1 MRQYKTTALCLLMT
15 ALPSM
20 TWAQANVKA
29 AFEKFLKSSKVEY
42 TSKHSLDKNPE
53 TNKKEGQMDIYEY
66 AIDAKN
72 KSMIKDLQ
80 AAFEADK
87 ENAYTIE
94 SGTNNDK
101 GSWEVSL
108 AVGNGNKTSVG
119 LGKNKGEKYMYAC
132 FIDPEDTSRTHRY
145 AYGMSWLEQ
154 GNYITGRLV
163 VTYATTLKYRQS
175 STSLSS
181 VVTTN
186 GKRIVTKN
194 GNTIITTIDYSN
206 ENKNDTIEWMT
217 NFQNYTRVMK
227 DNLKYKKNGSSLI
240 VNEIYKMCKNAP
252 KLPSAEKS
260 LVVSE
265 IKRLQQMLGDDFQK
279 QLLSISIESL
289 R

>member
-29 AFEKFLKSSKVEY
+29 AFDKFLKSTKVEY
-42 TSKHSLDKNPE
+42 TSKHSLDKDPE

-66 AIDAKN
+66 TINIKN

-80 AAFEADK
+80 TAFEEDK
-87 ENAYTIE
+87 NDAYTIE
-94 SGTNNDK
+94 SGTNSDK

-108 AVGNGNKTSVG
+108 AVGDGTKTSVG
-119 LGKNKGEKYMYAC
+119 LGKNKGEKYLYAC
-132 FIDPEDTSRTHRY
+132 FIDPEDKTHAHRY

-163 VTYATTLKYRQS
+163 VTYATTLKYRQNKAS
-175 STSLSS
+175 KFHVITTKGHK
-181 VVTTN
+181 VTTS
-186 GKRIVTKN
+186 
-194 GNTIITTIDYSN
+194 GNTIITTIDNSD
-206 ENKNDTIEWMT
+206 ENKNDTIEWIT
-217 NFQNYTRVMK
+217 NFQNYARVMDK
-227 DNLKYKKNGSSLI
+227 NLKNNKNGSSLI

-252 KLPSAEKS
+252 KLPNAEKS
-260 LVVSE
+260 LVISE

-279 QLLSISIESL
+279 QLLSISIDSL
-289 R
+289 K